1 MKNTLEG
8 VLESIDSKITFLEDI
23 QARPGLESKKLLEL
37 RLALLKLENILDD
50 DYCLKDDCYEVV
62 TDCPPD
68 LGP

>member
-23 QARPGLESKKLLEL
+23 QTVPGLESRKLLEL
-37 RLALLKLENILDD
+37 RLKLLELENILDS
-50 DYCLKDDCYEVV
+50 DYIHREDAYEEV

-68 LGP
+68 LGL